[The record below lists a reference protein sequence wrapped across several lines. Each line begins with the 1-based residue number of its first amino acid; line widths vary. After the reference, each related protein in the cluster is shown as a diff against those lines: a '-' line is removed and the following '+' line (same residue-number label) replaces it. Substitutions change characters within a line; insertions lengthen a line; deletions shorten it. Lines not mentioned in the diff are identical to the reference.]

1 MNNIKPK
8 QSMATYCAPS
18 TIIIVLS
25 IFAIIIICNT
35 TNFISMI
42 RSAVVGAG
50 AAFCF
55 NVYASRKEHKLRN
68 IATLKETKYILEI
81 ILKQNQMIKEHID
94 SCLKNNCKGKDY

>member
-25 IFAIIIICNT
+25 IFVIIIIICNT
-35 TNFISMI
+35 TNFISTI
-42 RSAVVGAG
+42 TSAVVGAG

-55 NVYASRKEHKLRN
+55 NVNASRKEHKLGN
-68 IATLKETKYILEI
+68 IAALKETKYILKI
-81 ILKQNQMIKEHID
+81 ILKQNQMINIMARKTGL
-94 SCLKNNCKGKDY
+94 LKWQDEL

>member
-25 IFAIIIICNT
+25 IFVIIIICNT
-35 TNFISMI
+35 TNFISTI
-42 RSAVVGAG
+42 TSAVVGAG
-50 AAFCF
+50 AACCF

-68 IATLKETKYILEI
+68 IAALKETKYILEI
-81 ILKQNQMIKEHID
+81 ILKQNQMINIMAPKTGL
-94 SCLKNNCKGKDY
+94 LK